1 MRITGL
7 GHYFRLH
14 LTLNVALTF
23 FGVRGWGEFWV
34 PGVSITSA
42 TLTDVGMV
50 KLVATDIVIKTS
62 TEIPA
67 TSPKGL
73 F

>member
-1 MRITGL
+1 M
-7 GHYFRLH
+7 
-14 LTLNVALTF
+14 
-23 FGVRGWGEFWV
+23 
-34 PGVSITSA
+34 SA

-62 TEIPA
+62 IEIPE
-67 TSPKGL
+67 TSSKGL